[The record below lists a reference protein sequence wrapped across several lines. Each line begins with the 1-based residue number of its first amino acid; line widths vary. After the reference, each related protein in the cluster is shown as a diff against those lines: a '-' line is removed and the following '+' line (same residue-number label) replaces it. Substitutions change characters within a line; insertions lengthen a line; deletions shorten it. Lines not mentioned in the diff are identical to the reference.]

1 MLRKASKLRVLAGAR
16 KDLGIA
22 CGDRTATLT
31 FKRASHDRCAAG
43 LSPGANEFV
52 DELDQLV

>member
-1 MLRKASKLRVLAGAR
+1 MLSKASKFRILAGAR

-22 CGDRTATLT
+22 SGDRTATFTL
-31 FKRASHDRCAAG
+31 KRAGHDRSAAG
-43 LSPGANEFV
+43 LSPSANKFV

>member
-1 MLRKASKLRVLAGAR
+1 MLGKASKLKILTGAR

-31 FKRASHDRCAAG
+31 FKRAGHDRRAAG
-43 LSPGANEFV
+43 LSPGADEFV